1 MFRFLIGVIVGIY
14 IALYGIDG
22 FVDKVS
28 ELYDEAKTKISDNTS
43 SN

>member
-1 MFRFLIGVIVGIY
+1 MIRFLLGVILGIY
-14 IALYGIDG
+14 IALYGVDG
-22 FVDKVS
+22 FVNKVS